1 MNLIYMVFKHNVV
14 FRHQYISQSKLTTT
28 SYLFCLESSIHIHSS
43 LSWSLKWHTS
53 PIHWQPSFFL
63 EQRTFKFSTLC
74 WSFLSTNEVNQRGHG
89 LSATLTQ
96 QMHGSQDGRTDWSVR
111 AWANTIYEWT
121 TLPTCAEH
129 NNSYLTKQS
138 YFLFYTCVLACI
150 K

>member
-1 MNLIYMVFKHNVV
+1 MNLIYMVFKHIVV

-53 PIHWQPSFFL
+53 PVHWQPSFFL

-89 LSATLTQ
+89 LSATLTRRC
-96 QMHGSQDGRTDWSVR
+96 MVRRTDGLTDRFELERILSMSELRYLHVL
-111 AWANTIYEWT
+111 NTIIRTW
-121 TLPTCAEH
+121 P
-129 NNSYLTKQS
+129 NSHTF
-138 YFLFYTCVLACI
+138 YFIHVSLHV
-150 K
+150 